1 MLNKMS
7 ITWNCKQVVNMMKKG
22 KCSFDNIIQRSYVWE
37 KARKSDLI
45 HSMIEGYPVPP
56 FYTRRIAGVYD
67 FLDGKQRMDAISGFI
82 NDEYEL
88 TNLPMVSYE
97 PMDANESIELDI
109 SSMKF
114 SELPEELQDVILGY
128 SLTIYYYEDITTEQI
143 ATMFRKL
150 NNGKP
155 LSTKERNIAS
165 CTDIEK
171 VTEIG
176 EHNLFKTIITAKG
189 LTNRKQI
196 PLVMKIWCM
205 LNQEEVSFESK
216 NFNKVMEETIISKEQ
231 NEEIRKVLDALEEV
245 YILIGEKKEKA
256 EARMLRRKFASETH
270 LISFVPFVKKALE
283 EEMAIEVLTDFFCH
297 FYGNANDASIS
308 DEYNATAKGGSAKA
322 VNISR
327 RNDELQAAW
336 DEFFKEDD
344 ESACMA
350 NEEED
355 VAEVVKSEDDADGE
369 FENDANEEFG
379 SFTDGIIADMENHEE

>member
-37 KARKSDLI
+37 LLRKSDLI

-56 FYTRRIAGVYD
+56 FYTRRVAGVYD
-67 FLDGKQRMDAISGFI
+67 FLDGKQRMKAIADFIEDKYALSNLPLVTYEPLDSTEPVEINISG
-82 NDEYEL
+82 
-88 TNLPMVSYE
+88 
-97 PMDANESIELDI
+97 
-109 SSMKF
+109 MKF
-114 SELPEELQDVILGY
+114 SELPEELQDIILGY
-128 SLTIYYYEDITTEQI
+128 SLTIYYYENITTEQI

-216 NFNKVMEETIISKEQ
+216 NFNKVMEETIITKEQ
-231 NEEIRKVLDALEEV
+231 NEEIREVLDALEEV

-256 EARMLRRKFASETH
+256 EARILRRKFASETH
-270 LISFVPFVKKALE
+270 LISFVPFVKKAIE
-283 EEMAIEVLTDFFCH
+283 DGMTIEVLTDFFCY
-297 FYGNANDASIS
+297 FYGNENDASIS
-308 DEYNATAKGGSAKA
+308 SEYNATAKGGSAKA
-322 VNISR
+322 VNINR
-327 RNDELQAAW
+327 RNDELQATW
-336 DEFFKEDD
+336 DEFFKEDNDD
-344 ESACMA
+344 ESELYTPD
-350 NEEED
+350 EE
-355 VAEVVKSEDDADGE
+355 
-369 FENDANEEFG
+369 NNNMEESDKEEL
-379 SFTDGIIADMENHEE
+379 SFTDSIMADMEDEEE